1 MELGQIRDTQT
12 RSIFVDILLKMI
24 YEYRVSRR
32 GKMEHLLVVEEARNI
47 APARREED
55 PPSVGERMISELRKF
70 GEAMVFVAQFPTQVA
85 SEVIKNSGVRIIHRV
100 SWAEDLKLI
109 GEALNLSK
117 EQLAHVSN
125 LGVGEAVVSLTRL
138 QNPILV
144 QVEAGSVLAGERS
157 DLSLVES

>member
-12 RSIFVDILLKMI
+12 RSIFVDILLKVI
-24 YEYRVSRR
+24 YEYRMSRR
-32 GKMEHLLVVEEARNI
+32 GNMEHLLVIEEARNI

-55 PPSVGERMISELRKF
+55 PPSVGERMVVSELRKF

-109 GEALNLSK
+109 GEALNLTRGAAGIRL
-117 EQLAHVSN
+117 EPGHWR
-125 LGVGEAVVSLTRL
+125 GGGEPDTTTE
-138 QNPILV
+138 PDT
-144 QVEAGSVLAGERS
+144 GSGRGRFGARGRQE
-157 DLSLVES
+157 